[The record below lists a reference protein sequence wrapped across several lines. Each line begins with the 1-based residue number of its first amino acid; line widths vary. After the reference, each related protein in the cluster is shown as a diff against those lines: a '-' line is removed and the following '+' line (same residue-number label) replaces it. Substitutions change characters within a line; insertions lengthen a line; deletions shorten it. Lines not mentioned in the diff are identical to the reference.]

1 MTPILSALLSLGLCL
16 DQRMWAQADLP
27 PRPFLRADTGPL
39 VSLGRRVTLRC
50 RGSRGAEMYVLEKGQ
65 ESGRMVIQD
74 MKPSG
79 IEGEFPI
86 PSVTAQ
92 DAGIYSCRYNHSSG
106 WSQPSHPLKL
116 VVIGLHDAP
125 SLSALPSSQVH
136 LGQNV
141 ILQCQAEGWYGSA
154 ALYKDG
160 KQIQQS
166 NTKQSLWR
174 YQTNFSIPAMTPAH
188 RGIYQC
194 YTFHWHAPQEWS
206 VPSDPL
212 VLRITVP
219 GTTKDPPLT
228 QSPGDHQALTSSL
241 PRTVFPLPDPA
252 PQNYTVGNLV
262 RLSLAG
268 LVLIILGVLLAE
280 ACLHQRGP

>member
-116 VVIGLHDAP
+116 VVTVPVASQSSPTQPQLGLWGGG
-125 SLSALPSSQVH
+125 S
-136 LGQNV
+136 
-141 ILQCQAEGWYGSA
+141 GSA
-154 ALYKDG
+154 IPGFPSDEGGVFKVR
-160 KQIQQS
+160 
-166 NTKQSLWR
+166 NP
-174 YQTNFSIPAMTPAH
+174 NFSKLE
-188 RGIYQC
+188 
-194 YTFHWHAPQEWS
+194 APEG
-206 VPSDPL
+206 PLKPL
-212 VLRITVP
+212 V
-219 GTTKDPPLT
+219 PPLPNT
-228 QSPGDHQALTSSL
+228 
-241 PRTVFPLPDPA
+241 
-252 PQNYTVGNLV
+252 
-262 RLSLAG
+262 
-268 LVLIILGVLLAE
+268 
-280 ACLHQRGP
+280 GPS